1 MKLRNAFGAGLLGIA
16 MLFPVASVANTQLDL
31 PEDNCLTW
39 TLVGKSRPNLEAL
52 QLYWDA
58 AAQQARKAAAS
69 IMASAPARLGFYLG
83 AANDPPMSIVGQDFK
98 QDLAGRIKYGFYL
111 VSTF

>member
-1 MKLRNAFGAGLLGIA
+1 MKLHNAIGSLVVGVVVS
-16 MLFPVASVANTQLDL
+16 FPALAIANTQLDQ
-31 PEDNCLTW
+31 PENNCLTW
-39 TLVGKSRPNLEAL
+39 TLVGKTQPNLETV
-52 QLYWDA
+52 QQYWNA
-58 AAQQARKAAAS
+58 AEVQARKAAAS

-83 AANDPPMSIVGQDFK
+83 AANEPPMSIVGQDFK